1 MYISIHDP
9 PPAHVQDRR
18 SIIQSQT
25 LQENSLYTAWLRLA
39 VHPRQQELMIT
50 APRTEGYV
58 HAIKTGI

>member
-9 PPAHVQDRR
+9 FPAHVQDRR